1 MTSSQVCHTLTAMPQ
16 YAQLYK
22 PRPSIGYSYSIEK
35 KNGWETGCKFR
46 INCLTFRT
54 ENEYILIINVEKVYA
69 KFIPTHFIEWNFS
82 RNQIDRLNSF
92 GLSINV
98 ILSVSL
104 SINKKRRSFVS
115 VKKRYHVYLIRTL
128 TLLYSLRKAKYLEPE
143 DFTNELLLM
152 KWFPSFNSQYLVSF
166 CGFSL

>member
-1 MTSSQVCHTLTAMPQ
+1 MTSSQVWHTLTAMPQ
-16 YAQLYK
+16 YAQLYEL
-22 PRPSIGYSYSIEK
+22 RLSLGYSYSIEK

-46 INCLTFRT
+46 INCPTFRI

-69 KFIPTHFIEWNFS
+69 KFVPTHFIVWNFS
-82 RNQIDRLNSF
+82 RNQIDRINSF
-92 GLSINV
+92 GLSISV
-98 ILSVSL
+98 ILSVF
-104 SINKKRRSFVS
+104 INKKGRSFVS
-115 VKKRYHVYLIRTL
+115 VNKRYPIRTL
-128 TLLYSLRKAKYLEPE
+128 TLLRSLRKAKYLEPE

>member
-1 MTSSQVCHTLTAMPQ
+1 MTSSQVWHTLTAMPQ

-22 PRPSIGYSYSIEK
+22 LRLSLGYSYSIEK

-46 INCLTFRT
+46 INCPTFRI

-69 KFIPTHFIEWNFS
+69 QFVPTHFIVWNFS
-82 RNQIDRLNSF
+82 RNQIDRINSF
-92 GLSINV
+92 GLSISV
-98 ILSVSL
+98 ILSVF
-104 SINKKRRSFVS
+104 INKKGRSFVS
-115 VKKRYHVYLIRTL
+115 VNKRYPIRTL
-128 TLLYSLRKAKYLEPE
+128 TLLCSLRKAKYLEPE